1 MTTRW
6 KVSALG
12 LAIALAI
19 TGCKEEDVT
28 KQLRNMLVQ
37 TPADYAT
44 RSNEDYNQNKYGL
57 IGAETAAKLIT
68 DWETNKPKGKRNLYI
83 MQFGNVYGF
92 DGNHTEMT
100 AAGEI
105 TLPNGYLKSNPEK
118 GVYVFDRTAGCS
130 DEGDSRF
137 DGVTAMPKPVFTI
150 QEMDAAFQYY
160 GIDPDQD
167 VIMLVL
173 ASDSPTSAGDYM
185 AGVARMWYTLTYW
198 GFPQESIMLLNGQ
211 ASHVLNPD
219 VNSAIKA
226 MGITRDSIFT
236 ALPSNPPANP
246 KWKSISKVKV
256 DGTILQATMKD
267 MMNVID
273 LNSSENLILDARSS
287 SEYKGDLKK
296 SKTESKTCGVNKNEQ
311 CYTAF
316 EGHMK
321 GAGNIN
327 FTDVLNT
334 KDWTID
340 INNDGKY
347 DRFDATM
354 TFKPLATLD
363 ALFVAQ
369 GYKAGQTV
377 HTYCRTGTKASL
389 LTFTSAAVLGY
400 KTRMYDGSWIQ
411 WGKLANKLDTNGV
424 ELVPA
429 GNKWLTDAYSVVG
442 NYNTAANTGPLQA
455 GSNFSAND
463 TNLIIYTDKSAKY
476 PQLAK

>member
-1 MTTRW
+1 MTTTW
-6 KVSALG
+6 KISALG

-28 KQLRNMLVQ
+28 KDLRNMLVQ

-44 RSNEDYNQNKYGL
+44 RSNEDYNLNTHGL
-57 IGAETAAKLIT
+57 VTAETAAKLIT

-83 MQFGNVYGF
+83 MQFGNIYGF
-92 DGNHTEMT
+92 SGTHTEMT
-100 AAGEI
+100 AGGEI
-105 TLPNGYLKSNPEK
+105 TLGNGYIKSNPEK

-130 DEGDSRF
+130 DEGDTRF
-137 DGVTAMPKPVFTI
+137 DGVSTMPKPVFTM

-167 VIMLVL
+167 VMLLVL
-173 ASDSPTSAGDYM
+173 GSDSPTSAGDYM

-198 GFPQESIMLLNGQ
+198 GFSQESIMLLNGQ
-211 ASHVLNPD
+211 ASHVLNPE
-219 VNSAIKA
+219 VNSAIAA
-226 MGITRDSIFT
+226 MGITRNDIF
-236 ALPSNPPANP
+236 AELPSSPPANP
-246 KWKSISKVKV
+246 QWKSMSKVKV

-267 MMNVID
+267 MMDVID
-273 LNSSENLILDARSS
+273 LNSPDNLILDARSS
-287 SEYKGDLKK
+287 SEYAGALKK
-296 SKTESKTCGVNKNEQ
+296 SKTESKTCGAAHNEQ
-311 CYTAF
+311 CYAAF

-327 FTDVLNT
+327 FTSVLNT
-334 KDWTID
+334 TDWTID
-340 INNDGKY
+340 INNDGKI
-347 DRFDATM
+347 DRLDATM

-363 ALFVAQ
+363 ALFAAQ
-369 GYKAGQTV
+369 GYKEGQTV

-411 WGKLANKLDTNGV
+411 WGKMANTFDTYGA

-429 GNKWLTDAYSVVG
+429 GSKWRTDVYSVVG
-442 NYNTAANTGPLQA
+442 NYNTAANTGPIQK
-455 GSNFSAND
+455 SDFSANE
-463 TNLIIYTDKSAKY
+463 TNLIVYTDKAAKY
-476 PQLAK
+476 PQLANK